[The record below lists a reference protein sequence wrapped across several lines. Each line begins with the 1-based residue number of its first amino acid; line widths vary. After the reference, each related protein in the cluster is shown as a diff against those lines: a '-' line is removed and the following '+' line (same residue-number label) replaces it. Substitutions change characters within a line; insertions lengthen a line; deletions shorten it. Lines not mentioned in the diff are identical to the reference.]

1 MSQSRV
7 NLEQMARTERQLAQ
21 LFARLSEV
29 YAERAT
35 IMGKLTGTN
44 MTTGRKAPAR
54 HAPVLPLVSPTDVES
69 ATVAL
74 RALGERRA
82 NRRRA

>member
-7 NLEQMARTERQLAQ
+7 NLEQMARTEREIAQ
-21 LFARLSEV
+21 LFSRLSEV

-44 MTTGRKAPAR
+44 MATGRKVPAR
-54 HAPVLPLVSPTDVES
+54 HAPVLPLVSKSDAEN
-69 ATVAL
+69 ANAAL
-74 RALGERRA
+74 RALNERRA
-82 NRRRA
+82 SRRRA

>member
-1 MSQSRV
+1 
-7 NLEQMARTERQLAQ
+7 MARTERELAQ

-44 MTTGRKAPAR
+44 MATGRKVPAR
-54 HAPVLPLVSPTDVES
+54 HAPVLPIVSAADAENAS
-69 ATVAL
+69 VAL
-74 RALGERRA
+74 RALNERRA
-82 NRRRA
+82 SRRRA